1 MCDDKSCNEGKIFFD
16 YSLNIDEK
24 RKRNLQDGSENKN
37 EDVAE
42 ENDDIMVRQDIEK
55 DIVYNFFELSY
66 VQQNEVLNELKLLR
80 SEYAGKRYVEI
91 IESIL
96 QDARDNNC
104 LEQMK
109 TLIYAKL

>member
-1 MCDDKSCNEGKIFFD
+1 
-16 YSLNIDEK
+16 
-24 RKRNLQDGSENKN
+24 
-37 EDVAE
+37 
-42 ENDDIMVRQDIEK
+42 MVRQDIEK